1 MKMENFNR
9 AQELVTL
16 INQRE
21 KLLGRLEHVK
31 VDGIYLAPTNSTA
44 LSVTL
49 SDVDIP
55 ESIREEILSMI
66 REWYESNIQDLKT
79 EFKNL

>member
-1 MKMENFNR
+1 MKIENFER

-21 KLLGRLEHVK
+21 RLLGRLEHVK
-31 VDGIYLAPTNSTA
+31 VDGVYLAPTNSTA

-55 ESIREEILSMI
+55 ESIKDDILSMI

-79 EFKNL
+79 EFENL

>member
-1 MKMENFNR
+1 MKIENFER

-21 KLLGRLEHVK
+21 KLLGRLEHVR
-31 VDGIYLAPTNSTA
+31 VNGVYLAPTNSTA

-49 SDVDIP
+49 TGIDIP
-55 ESIREEILSMI
+55 EPIKDDILSMI

>member
-1 MKMENFNR
+1 MKIENFER

-21 KLLGRLEHVK
+21 RLLGRLEHVK
-31 VDGIYLAPTNSTA
+31 VDGVYLAPTNSTA

-55 ESIREEILSMI
+55 EPIKDDILSMI

-79 EFKNL
+79 EFENL